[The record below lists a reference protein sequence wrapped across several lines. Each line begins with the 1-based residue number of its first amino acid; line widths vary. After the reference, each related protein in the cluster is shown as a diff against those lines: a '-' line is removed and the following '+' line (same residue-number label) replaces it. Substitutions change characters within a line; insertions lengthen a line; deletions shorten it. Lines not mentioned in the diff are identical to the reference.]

1 MCPVPL
7 LSNGLLFVIS
17 VSCLIILL
25 QDAAG
30 EAVLEGINRLSS
42 LYEELLLRGPLFIL
56 IWASKPH
63 VLGPDFHVDDRWRP
77 EWCEKWFSLLNRMEK
92 KCSKDNESVW
102 FEICFLII
110 SLLLL
115 LFFCFLVYLL
125 VSKLL
130 FR

>member
-56 IWASKPH
+56 I
-63 VLGPDFHVDDRWRP
+63 
-77 EWCEKWFSLLNRMEK
+77 
-92 KCSKDNESVW
+92 
-102 FEICFLII
+102 
-110 SLLLL
+110 
-115 LFFCFLVYLL
+115 
-125 VSKLL
+125 
-130 FR
+130 

>member
-63 VLGPDFHVDDRWRP
+63 VLGARLSWWWQMETRMMR
-77 EWCEKWFSLLNRMEK
+77 EMILLTQQNGEEMFKR
-92 KCSKDNESVW
+92 
-102 FEICFLII
+102 
-110 SLLLL
+110 
-115 LFFCFLVYLL
+115 
-125 VSKLL
+125 
-130 FR
+130 

>member
-63 VLGPDFHVDDRWRP
+63 VLGARLSCWWQMETRMMR
-77 EWCEKWFSLLNRMEK
+77 EMILLTQQNGEEM
-92 KCSKDNESVW
+92 
-102 FEICFLII
+102 FE
-110 SLLLL
+110 
-115 LFFCFLVYLL
+115 
-125 VSKLL
+125 
-130 FR
+130 R